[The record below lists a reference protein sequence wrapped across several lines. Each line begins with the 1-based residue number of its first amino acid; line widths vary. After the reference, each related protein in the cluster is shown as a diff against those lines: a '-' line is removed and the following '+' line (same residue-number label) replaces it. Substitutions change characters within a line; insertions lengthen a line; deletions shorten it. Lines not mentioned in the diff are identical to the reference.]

1 MKSVIIFFCIISCL
15 FITPVLAQ
23 ISHGGKPL
31 PYLLTR
37 SAEGNL
43 FESMPSFDLQEQLR
57 LDSMEYNGLRNS
69 NRFAYKFIT
78 GFTPDNAGITYTLAD
93 GTRVW
98 RLGIRSAGAVSLN
111 LLFTEYELPEGASL
125 FIYDPEQKQVK
136 GSFTSQN
143 NSERRILPVSP
154 IYGEEL
160 IIEYQEPAN
169 STFHGKLRI
178 GEVNH
183 GYRSIQRVAEPAS
196 DPSGYTCILPL
207 ICSLPDGDPYQE
219 VGRSVVELIVD
230 GVYYCTGS
238 LINNTNQDGK
248 PYLLTASH
256 CLNEDFALKN
266 PDYEEIAGKII
277 AFFNYNSPSCESP
290 MRGTEEMS
298 MVSTYCRAINESTD
312 MALLELTEIPPIY
325 YRPYYAG
332 WNATTSSSGTYA
344 CIQHPRGAT
353 KRFSLAE
360 KVQLD
365 SFKDSRYNFAS
376 NSFWHVPEWIQGC
389 TAGGSSGSPLLD
401 GDNRILGALTGGRSY
416 CYFPYNDYFYSLY
429 YSWEANEESAHQ
441 LKHWLAPN
449 QTDRLCDGMDPY
461 AASPAFRLSHVI
473 ENGKYDLIETSQ
485 SDETYLFGLNG
496 STKEY
501 AEQYTTSAAAHVYGC
516 YLVTP
521 SFSGRNTLDVDI
533 CLYTGIDKPETLVAT
548 KKFNPILQ
556 YTDGSTSGETS
567 KPLYRSQEHFIAFDT
582 PVEAGRSFF
591 VGYRINNEVNFC
603 TYDIQKGEMTQNSAW
618 IKQGEEWIEAS
629 QASGIG
635 FNTAL
640 FIDPVVSYCTKTT
653 GNELLASELDI
664 QVNVMR
670 KDKRIDL
677 IFPENPSGAHYRLV
691 DFAGKVIDSQMIQE
705 AQSTWS
711 YPHISSG
718 IYLLSIQQGDQSIT
732 RKIVF

>member
-1 MKSVIIFFCIISCL
+1 
-15 FITPVLAQ
+15 
-23 ISHGGKPL
+23 
-31 PYLLTR
+31 
-37 SAEGNL
+37 
-43 FESMPSFDLQEQLR
+43 MPSFDLQEQLR

-78 GFTPDNAGITYTLAD
+78 DFTPENAGVTYTLAD

-169 STFHGKLRI
+169 SVFHGKLRI

-196 DPSGYTCILPL
+196 EPSGYTCILPL
-207 ICSLPDGDPYQE
+207 ICSLSDGDPYQE

-256 CLNEDFALKN
+256 CLNEDFTLKN

-298 MVSTYCRAINESTD
+298 MVSAYCRAINESTD

-344 CIQHPRGAT
+344 CIQHPGGAT

-365 SFKDSRYNFAS
+365 SFKDSGYNFAS
-376 NSFWHVPEWIQGC
+376 NSFWHVPEWTQGS
-389 TAGGSSGSPLLD
+389 TAEGSSGSPLLD
-401 GDNRILGALTGGRSY
+401 GDNRILGALTGGGSY
-416 CYFPYNDYFYSLY
+416 CYSPYNDYFYSLY

-441 LKHWLAPN
+441 LKYWLAPN

-501 AEQYTTSAAAHVYGC
+501 AEQYTTSVAAHVYGC

-567 KPLYRSQEHFIAFDT
+567 KPLYRLQEHFIAFDT
-582 PVEAGRSFF
+582 PVEVGSSFF

-603 TYDIQKGEMTQNSAW
+603 TYNIQKGEMTQNSAW

-640 FIDPVVSYCTKTT
+640 FIDPVVSYYTKTT

-711 YPHISSG
+711 YPYISSG
-718 IYLLSIQQGDQSIT
+718 IYLLSIQQGDQIFT